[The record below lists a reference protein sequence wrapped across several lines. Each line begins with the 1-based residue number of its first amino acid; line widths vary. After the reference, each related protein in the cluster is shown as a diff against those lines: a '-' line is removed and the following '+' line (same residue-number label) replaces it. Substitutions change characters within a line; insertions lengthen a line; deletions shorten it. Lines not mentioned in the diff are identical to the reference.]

1 MNEHDHDADDDLRA
15 RLRAGDPASSLS
27 PADPDRV
34 THLLEA
40 AMSETTTETPESRE
54 SGTRGRSPLTWLVA
68 AAAVILIAAAGVYG
82 LTRSGHDTTPAAG
95 GSVTELG
102 YQPPAG
108 RCLVPD
114 VTVLRTQGVA
124 FRGTL
129 VSLADGTARFD
140 VTHWYAGGPAD
151 VAAVTAPATDLSDLE
166 HAADLRVGGD
176 YLVSATHGTVTA
188 CGFTGPARGHLL
200 DLYGQ
205 AFAG

>member
-1 MNEHDHDADDDLRA
+1 MTDHDADDDLRA
-15 RLRAGDPASSLS
+15 RLRAADPASSLS

-40 AMSETTTETPESRE
+40 AMSETTTQAPESRE

-68 AAAVILIAAAGVYG
+68 AAAVVLIAAGAFG
-82 LTRSGHDTTPAAG
+82 LAQRGHDTTPAAG

-108 RCLVPD
+108 RCMIPNVG
-114 VTVLRTQGVA
+114 VLRQQGVA

-129 VSLADGTARFD
+129 VSLGDGTARFE
-140 VTHWYAGGPAD
+140 VTRWYAGGPTD
-151 VAAVTAPATDLSDLE
+151 VAQVSAPATDLTDLE
-166 HAADLRVGGD
+166 QAADLRVGGD
-176 YLVSATHGTVTA
+176 YLVSATSGTVTG

-200 DLYGQ
+200 DLYGR